1 MGKIRRKFEPEFKR
15 QMVEQVETGQVT
27 MAQAAREYQ
36 ISRSLIERWRKQ
48 YRSNVSA
55 LADQPSR
62 QERQLEAENEKL
74 KAKIGDLVMQIE
86 HLKKTASLGSTAEKR
101 QYVRDHLEQLG
112 SVSKACQVTGL
123 APSSYYYK
131 PDRSDR
137 QRREAEDEKLRLQID
152 DIHAEFPGY
161 GYRRIVRELDRRGI
175 QVNAKRVRRV
185 MGKYDLGPIVWRAF
199 IRTTDSK
206 HQLPIYP
213 NLIKNRKVR
222 ALNEVWVADI
232 TYIRIRS
239 SFVYLAAILDLYSRR
254 IVGWAISK
262 RIDSA
267 LCVAALRMALDSRRP
282 GPDCIHHSDRGSQ
295 YASADYVDLLGE
307 HGVQISMSA
316 KGNPYDN
323 AFIESFYKTLKYEEV
338 HLWNYET
345 YDDVIE
351 RLPFFI
357 EEVYNFKRLHSSI
370 GYVPPNEFEDA
381 LVNMKPAD
389 RPVLILGK

>member
-1 MGKIRRKFEPEFKR
+1 MRR
-15 QMVEQVETGQVT
+15 
-27 MAQAAREYQ
+27 
-36 ISRSLIERWRKQ
+36 RSFAWL
-48 YRSNVSA
+48 S
-55 LADQPSR
+55 
-62 QERQLEAENEKL
+62 
-74 KAKIGDLVMQIE
+74 
-86 HLKKTASLGSTAEKR
+86 TLG
-101 QYVRDHLEQLG
+101 G
-112 SVSKACQVTGL
+112 
-123 APSSYYYK
+123 
-131 PDRSDR
+131 
-137 QRREAEDEKLRLQID
+137 
-152 DIHAEFPGY
+152 
-161 GYRRIVRELDRRGI
+161 
-175 QVNAKRVRRV
+175 
-185 MGKYDLGPIVWRAF
+185 
-199 IRTTDSK
+199 
-206 HQLPIYP
+206 
-213 NLIKNRKVR
+213 
-222 ALNEVWVADI
+222 
-232 TYIRIRS
+232 
-239 SFVYLAAILDLYSRR
+239 
-254 IVGWAISK
+254 
-262 RIDSA
+262 
-267 LCVAALRMALDSRRP
+267 P